1 MSKQILVPV
10 IFIFY
15 FLKKIVAF
23 LTQKKKLGTFWGKIK
38 IYSKLE
44 FFFSVLVG
52 ENP

>member
-44 FFFSVLVG
+44 YFFSVLVG